1 MSTRAQEVPQR
12 KSRAEARE
20 ETRQRLLDAGLA
32 VFSERGFADTSVEEI
47 AARAGFTRGAF
58 YSNFADKE
66 ELFFALMDARMEQRV
81 AEVTEVMESST
92 PAAVFGDLERWS
104 VGADDD
110 ADRGVRVK
118 LFAEFRAHALRS
130 EAVRVRL
137 AERDQALRE
146 LYARAITGLFD
157 ATGVAVPAPIED
169 VALIVQVLDNYL
181 PIQTR
186 LEDGAIRDGFLFDAL
201 TLLFRAAVALSR
213 EEQGG

>member
-1 MSTRAQEVPQR
+1 MF
-12 KSRAEARE
+12 
-20 ETRQRLLDAGLA
+20 G
-32 VFSERGFADTSVEEI
+32 ERGFADTSVEEI

-92 PAAVFGDLERWS
+92 PAEVFGDLERWS
-104 VGADDD
+104 ESAHDDHRG
-110 ADRGVRVK
+110 DRVN

-130 EAVRVRL
+130 ETVRERL
-137 AERDQALRE
+137 AQRDQEIRAL
-146 LYARAITGLFD
+146 YGSAIEGLFS
-157 ATGVAVPAPIED
+157 ATGVALPAPVED
-169 VALIVQVLDNYL
+169 LALIVQVLDNYL

-186 LEDGAIRDGFLFDAL
+186 LEDDAIRDGFLFDAL

-213 EEQGG
+213 EDETVRNASQQASARGRRASLDG